1 MECVISSIFEF
12 RSSILNILEYLSDV
26 EMYTFPILPRNWRR
40 ENWMCEKN
48 TFQFSFNLFH
58 ERHLREC
65 AFCIKC
71 RYYYFVLLLD
81 VFLFHRGIISLP
93 LAKILFCKYWMFQRH
108 FAILRSECKS
118 LYWSIRV
125 IISLQSFRWS
135 WRKVLYEDEMKPYN
149 WTGCNKWFTN
159 KQWMYIQIVKSK
171 IILIYWI
178 LNQCLYKTRSRK
190 YNLKTI

>member
-1 MECVISSIFEF
+1 MMLWKINKSNYIMKKDTQARFFSMECVISSIFEF

-26 EMYTFPILPRNWRR
+26 EMYTFPILPWNWRR

-118 LYWSIRV
+118 FILKHQSNHFSSVFSMIMTQSLIRG
-125 IISLQSFRWS
+125 WN
-135 WRKVLYEDEMKPYN
+135 EA
-149 WTGCNKWFTN
+149 
-159 KQWMYIQIVKSK
+159 IQLDRV
-171 IILIYWI
+171 
-178 LNQCLYKTRSRK
+178 
-190 YNLKTI
+190 